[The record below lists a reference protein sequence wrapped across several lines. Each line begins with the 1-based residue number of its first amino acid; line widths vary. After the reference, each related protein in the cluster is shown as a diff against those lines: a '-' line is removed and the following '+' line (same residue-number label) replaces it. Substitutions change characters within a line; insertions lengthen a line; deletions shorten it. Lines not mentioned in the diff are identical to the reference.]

1 MILYKYILHEHAQQ
15 HYETSLQWYAE
26 RSEQAAENFILAV
39 DDTLQLIAEHPAR
52 WRNSYKNFHE
62 LGLKKYPFTIIYT
75 IEPDKQLV
83 IVTSIYHQKRNP
95 KKKFR
100 K

>member
-1 MILYKYILHEHAQQ
+1 M
-15 HYETSLQWYAE
+15 SLKWYAE
-26 RSEQAAENFILAV
+26 RSKAAAENFVRAV
-39 DDTLQLIAEHPAR
+39 DDAVQLICQHPER
-52 WRNSYKNFHE
+52 WRNTYKGYHE

-75 IEPDKQLV
+75 IESDKQL
-83 IVTSIYHQKRNP
+83 IIIFSIYHHKRNP